1 MPRSPMTRTL
11 GKQYLKRFGW
21 TTSGAL
27 PECGKGV
34 IIAAPHSSNWDL
46 PFMLAVAWEFQM
58 KLNWLGKHTLFEGP
72 SGALMRRLGG
82 IPVDRRARHGL
93 VEQVATRIREAD
105 SMFLAVAPSGT
116 RTGNT
121 KWKSGFYH
129 IAREAQVPIVLGF
142 LDYGR
147 RIGGLGPSLMPSGDV
162 RADMDRI
169 RAFYADIRG
178 HDGKLATG
186 IELTEERN
194 PPLSSEAS
202 SPAT

>member
-1 MPRSPMTRTL
+1 MTRPPVTHTL
-11 GKQYLKRFGW
+11 GQQYLKRAGW
-21 TTSGAL
+21 TVSGEL
-27 PECGKGV
+27 PDSPKAV
-34 IIAAPHSSNWDL
+34 VIAAPHSSNWDL
-46 PFMLAVAWEFQM
+46 PFMLAVAWTFRMQ
-58 KLNWLGKHTLFEGP
+58 LNWLGKHTLFEGP
-72 SGALMRRLGG
+72 GGGLMRRLGG

-105 SMFLAVAPSGT
+105 SMYLAVAPSGT

-121 KWKSGFYH
+121 RWKSGFYH
-129 IAREAQVPIVLGF
+129 IAREAGVPIVLGF

-147 RIGGLGPSLMPSGDV
+147 RVGGVGPSLMPSGDV

-186 IELTEERN
+186 IELAEERDS
-194 PPLSSEAS
+194 PPNSEAS
-202 SPAT
+202 GPVT